1 MSGRMKQLEVPVGG
15 RFVANNMRFVLQL
28 ATLGMGVAVLDC
40 AMARPE
46 LDANRL
52 VRVLPEWSP
61 PRIPVHALTP
71 SKLMPAKTRL
81 FLNCLSDHL
90 EGLERG

>member
-1 MSGRMKQLEVPVGG
+1 
-15 RFVANNMRFVLQL
+15 MRFVLQL
-28 ATLGMGVAVLDC
+28 ATLGMGVGVLDC
-40 AMARPE
+40 AMAQPE

-61 PRIPVHALTP
+61 PRVPVHALTP

-81 FLNCLSDHL
+81 FLHCQSDHL
-90 EGLERG
+90 EGLDRG